1 MKILFVCIVL
11 AAVYL
16 PAVAQSEIIT
26 VNYLKVERLAVAN
39 EISFSEKTIMKAIDN
54 KMEQL
59 GYTGKDTKGFTVYK
73 AVKLAQLGNAD
84 YDLYFMAE
92 RKSRRNKDN
101 STLTLMISAGADNF
115 ATLKKDAALIGNAK
129 LYLENMVAIIAAYD
143 LELQINNQQE
153 AVNTADKKYNNF
165 IDDGQSLEKKRK
177 SIEKDIEDN
186 KKNQEAQ
193 LAELEKQ
200 KQTLE
205 TLKGSK
211 KQ

>member
-26 VNYLKVERLAVAN
+26 VNYLKVDRLAVAN
-39 EISFSEKTIMKAIDN
+39 EISFPEKTIMKAIDN

-129 LYLENMVAIIAAYD
+129 LYLENMVAMITAYD
-143 LELQINNQQE
+143 LELQISNQQE

-177 SIEKDIEDN
+177 NIEKDIEDN
-186 KKNQEAQ
+186 KKNQENQ

-200 KQTLE
+200 KQILE